1 MTARFSE
8 LVGARL
14 VFNYDLTAPD
24 GLSTAEKEARE
35 QEAYAASESWRGD
48 YTRAMFALLV
58 PLVDEAR
65 WNASPTGLD
74 ALLDHARTL
83 DAELATQLATI
94 GVVGFHE
101 MEMPDGNRLR
111 LPEYFA
117 TVIATLRRDIALW
130 ASSAAAGF
138 KRVH

>member
-8 LVGARL
+8 LVAAKL
-14 VFNYDLTAPD
+14 VFNFELAAPE
-24 GLSTAEKEARE
+24 GLSTADKQARE
-35 QEAYAASESWRGD
+35 QEAYVASEPWRGE

-74 ALLDHARTL
+74 ALPEHARSL
-83 DAELATQLATI
+83 DAELATRLATI

-101 MEMPDGNRLR
+101 MEMADDRGLR
-111 LPEYFA
+111 RPEYLETA
-117 TVIATLRRDIALW
+117 IATLRRDVALW
-130 ASSAAAGF
+130 ASVAAAGF
-138 KRVH
+138 KRLH